1 MTSPVAL
8 FAYKRPQHLQQVVE
22 SLLRNPEIQ
31 ETELFIFC
39 DAAARPG
46 DQAAVSRVREYAKS
60 VRGFK
65 RVTIVERETNL
76 GLSRSITDGVEQLC
90 RQYGRA
96 VVLEDDVLVSP
107 HFLNWVN
114 AALDKYEH
122 DERVLSV
129 GCYVFPIQEALPET
143 FFLSLPDCWGWAVW
157 ARSWSLYQAD
167 GVALLQALRE
177 RNLEHRFDFEG
188 AYPYTEM
195 LRAQTKGKNDSWA
208 VRWSASVLLAGGL
221 TIYPGRSMTRNIGF
235 DGTGTHCGDSD
246 TYLSELSEKPPVI
259 MDIPVVESEIGRAA
273 WRQFFLKSLQPQA
286 HASIRGRIM
295 SRVKRL
301 ISR

>member
-1 MTSPVAL
+1 MG
-8 FAYKRPQHLQQVVE
+8 
-22 SLLRNPEIQ
+22 N
-31 ETELFIFC
+31 
-39 DAAARPG
+39 
-46 DQAAVSRVREYAKS
+46 
-60 VRGFK
+60 
-65 RVTIVERETNL
+65 
-76 GLSRSITDGVEQLC
+76 
-90 RQYGRA
+90 
-96 VVLEDDVLVSP
+96 
-107 HFLNWVN
+107 
-114 AALDKYEH
+114 
-122 DERVLSV
+122 
-129 GCYVFPIQEALPET
+129 
-143 FFLSLPDCWGWAVW
+143 
-157 ARSWSLYQAD
+157 
-167 GVALLQALRE
+167 
-177 RNLEHRFDFEG
+177 
-188 AYPYTEM
+188 
-195 LRAQTKGKNDSWA
+195 NDSWD